1 MTVFH
6 SAWIVGDPIAAGED
20 CAGCVFPWWSFTKTV
35 LAIATMRLA
44 EDGQLN
50 LDAPLAGK
58 PYTLRQLLLH
68 RAGVPNY
75 GGLQEYHDA
84 VARGE
89 DAWPRERLLKA
100 VGADHLEFQPG
111 TRWSYSNVG
120 YLFVRDAIE
129 QAVGASLGEALQQLI
144 LGPLDLQSTW
154 LSTDRSGF
162 ARVFWPKLRTYDP
175 NWVYHGC
182 LVGTPLDAA
191 KLLRALFDGS
201 LLTPRSVKVM
211 FERSTTLEGV
221 AADRPWTNRS
231 YALGLMT
238 GTMQSAG
245 RAWGH
250 SGGGPH
256 SANAIY
262 HFPDLDRPVSVA
274 AFSNAEAE
282 GPPEFEAVSIALRMQ
297 ERRAS

>member
-1 MTVFH
+1 MAAFH
-6 SAWIVGDPIAAGED
+6 SAWVVDPKAAGED

-35 LAIATMRLA
+35 LAIAALRLV

-50 LDAPLAGK
+50 LDSPLAGK

-84 VARGE
+84 VARDE
-89 DAWPRERLLKA
+89 DAWPRQRLLK
-100 VGADHLEFQPG
+100 VVDADHLDFEPG

-120 YLFVRDAIE
+120 YLFVRNAIE
-129 QAVGASLGEALQQLI
+129 QAAGVCLEEALQQLI
-144 LGPLDLQSTW
+144 LQPLNLQSTR
-154 LSTDRSGF
+154 LATSRSDF
-162 ARVFWPKLRTYDP
+162 AQVLWPKLRAYDP

-191 KLLRALFDGS
+191 TLLHALFDGS
-201 LLTPRSVKVM
+201 LLTPKSVGAM
-211 FERSTTLEGV
+211 FERSTILEGV
-221 AADRPWTNRS
+221 ASDRPWMNAS

-238 GTMQSAG
+238 GTMRDAG

-256 SANAIY
+256 SASAVY
-262 HFPDLDRPVSVA
+262 HFPDLEKPVTVA
-274 AFSNAEAE
+274 AFTDQEAE
-282 GPPEFEAVSIALRMQ
+282 GPAEFKALSIALRMQ
-297 ERRAS
+297 EK